1 MAFEELKAQIATLLE
16 GLEDQP
22 EDPRELYEMIRE
34 KLEQLKAM
42 GLPLP
47 ADLVELEKRL
57 ETDFDA
63 DDGVAGGK
71 PGEDKSA

>member
-57 ETDFDA
+57 EADFETPEKD
-63 DDGVAGGK
+63 
-71 PGEDKSA
+71 DKSA